1 MTAIQLN
8 AAIHRELSYIVTD
21 STMMERALKSLRKI
35 KKEWKAEHKPI
46 DPEIAKIPEEYR
58 CDPYEISPS
67 GDPFFADK
75 RNVEYVRKRLED
87 AQHSDPSTLV
97 RTKNR
102 EEIEKLIESL

>member
-8 AAIHRELSYIVTD
+8 AALHRELSFIVTD

-35 KKEWKAEHKPI
+35 RKEWKAEHKFI

-58 CDPYEISPS
+58 CDPYETSPS

-75 RNVEYVRKRLED
+75 RNVEYVRKRLEEPVNED
-87 AQHSDPSTLV
+87 ELITIHGH
-97 RTKNR
+97 
-102 EEIEKLIESL
+102 EELDKFLESL

>member
-1 MTAIQLN
+1 MQLN
-8 AAIHRELSYIVTD
+8 AALHRELSYIVTD

-35 KKEWKAEHKPI
+35 RKEWKAEHKPL

-75 RNVEYVRKRLED
+75 RNVEALDKIFSDKDSMEVSGEPLKSRKDIERLLGL
-87 AQHSDPSTLV
+87 S
-97 RTKNR
+97 
-102 EEIEKLIESL
+102 